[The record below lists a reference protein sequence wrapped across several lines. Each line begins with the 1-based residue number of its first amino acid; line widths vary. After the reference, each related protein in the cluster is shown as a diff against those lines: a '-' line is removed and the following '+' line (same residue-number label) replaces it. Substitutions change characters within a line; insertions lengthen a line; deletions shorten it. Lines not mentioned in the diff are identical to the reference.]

1 MTSSFQP
8 QARPVDTFVRP
19 STVAPTT
26 ELDQLT
32 RALQTVNPGINKFI
46 DFKLDQVIEDEQAE
60 GTEIAIEKAANNFK
74 DITKSVKKTNGDAAA
89 RQLIGGS
96 IFAQKAY
103 ERTKAQIL
111 GNNIKSKLTN
121 SYSTTSI
128 NGKPLTAYPFES
140 PEFQGWLTEQRNQ
153 VVDQLDDVNATYV
166 NKYFLPN
173 LAESTGTIT
182 SHHIKQHKEYKFE
195 QLKSLTTPLVNQVL
209 AGDDDDSK
217 VLIQGF
223 ELSMNQLGIQGE
235 DRQKVNKMI
244 VEALADEAEALGLS
258 EGGSLEDAIDIL
270 DKAKLFPYGPG
281 GQLDLSQHPDFKDE
295 STRIKKAI
303 NDYEWKQ
310 SQREIAQQKRE
321 KEKSVDTVL
330 KGYSKLLDAA
340 DKSQD
345 PTKKKQLLEQAAKSL
360 EDLRTKYPDLAPKI
374 NNIVTNLDGDTQ
386 DRYAQLLG
394 RIKTGGFES
403 KSEAQ
408 LEALQFLQDERTP
421 DTPQNTKLYDNLMRA
436 IDDVEDGQ
444 YVYANK
450 LLTELKSQIKGEL
463 SNVEGAIFFDSG
475 ALKGP
480 AASEKNRLFNE
491 ASDDFYDWIDKF
503 KEEKNKAPSKTEQRE
518 YFNDNIRKTSLDKAK
533 SWKPKNPY
541 ESGVTDKNKS
551 DNKKEIKSDNKT
563 DTRAEDQNSD
573 LQGPVSSNLVIDTVN
588 QLANALTGTRS
599 AAAGTL
605 EEAQERG
612 ELMIEEPQIITTGNG
627 VERMESNFPTI
638 YKLAKNLGIKFP
650 EVVAAQFG
658 EETSWGL
665 SPSGKNN
672 YWGLKATRKEI
683 EDGQSTLTNTEEEI
697 NGKDIKIKDHFKDFS
712 SITEALLHYKKYWN
726 DGLMDNVES
735 VEEAVQVLKANGYA
749 TNSDYVRN
757 ILKIIEN
764 AKSNPPLF

>member
-8 QARPVDTFVRP
+8 QARPVDTFVAP
-19 STVAPTT
+19 STVAPTDGF
-26 ELDQLT
+26 DQLV
-32 RALQTVNPGINKFI
+32 RALKTVNPGINKFI

-60 GTEIAIEKAANNFK
+60 GTEIAIENAANNFK
-74 DITKSVKKTNGDAAA
+74 DITKSVKKTDGDAAA

-153 VVDQLDDVNATYV
+153 VVNQLDDVNATYV
-166 NKYFLPN
+166 NKYFLPD

-195 QLKSLTTPLVNQVL
+195 QLKSLTTPVVKQVL

-223 ELSMNQLGIQGE
+223 ELSMNQLGIQGK

-244 VEALADEAEALGLS
+244 IEALADEAEALGLD

-270 DKAKLFPYGPG
+270 DKAKLFPYGPDG
-281 GQLDLSQHPDFKDE
+281 KLDLSQHSDFQDE
-295 STRIKKAI
+295 SNRIKKTI

-345 PTKKKQLLEQAAKSL
+345 PTEKKKLLEQAAKSL

-386 DRYAQLLG
+386 DRYAELLG
-394 RIKTGGFES
+394 RIKTSGFES

-408 LEALQFLQDERTP
+408 LEAFQFLQDERTP

-463 SNVEGAIFFDSG
+463 TNVEGATFFDSG
-475 ALKGP
+475 ALKGA

-503 KEEKNKAPSKTEQRE
+503 KEENNKAPSKTEQRE
-518 YFNDNIRKTSLDKAK
+518 YFRDTIRKTSLDNAK

-541 ESGVTDKNKS
+541 ESGVSPVPPVKNEE
-551 DNKKEIKSDNKT
+551 KKTESDNKT

-573 LQGPVSSNLVIDTVN
+573 LQGPVSSNPVMDTVN
-588 QLANALTGTRS
+588 QVVNALTGT
-599 AAAGTL
+599 APVAAGTL

-612 ELMIEEPQIITTGNG
+612 DLKPVSKQQSLRDGAAELGVKPEDLAAIISYETIGTFDPQIIGKDKDTGDTYQGLIQFGPWERENYNITTGMSFQDQVKPTVQFLKDRG
-627 VERMESNFPTI
+627 VKPGHGPKEMYAAVLTGHVAN
-638 YKLAKNLGIKFP
+638 IKK
-650 EVVAAQFG
+650 G
-658 EETSWGL
+658 GL
-665 SPSGKNN
+665 D
-672 YWGLKATRKEI
+672 WV
-683 EDGQSTLTNTEEEI
+683 D
-697 NGKDIKIKDHFKDFS
+697 
-712 SITEALLHYKKYWN
+712 
-726 DGLMDNVES
+726 
-735 VEEAVQVLKANGYA
+735 ANGTTVNKA
-749 TNSDYVRN
+749 
-757 ILKIIEN
+757 LKDLLPGGGHYE
-764 AKSNPPLF
+764 KGVQFLQQQS

>member
-8 QARPVDTFVRP
+8 QARPVDTFVAP
-19 STVAPTT
+19 STVAPTDGF
-26 ELDQLT
+26 DQLV
-32 RALQTVNPGINKFI
+32 RALKTVNPGINKFI
-46 DFKLDQVIEDEQAE
+46 DFKLDEVIEDEQAE
-60 GTEIAIEKAANNFK
+60 GTEIAIENAANNFK
-74 DITKSVKKTNGDAAA
+74 DITKSVKKTDGDAAA

-153 VVDQLDDVNATYV
+153 VVNQLDDVNATYV

-209 AGDDDDSK
+209 AGDDDDST

-223 ELSMNQLGIQGE
+223 ELSMNQLGIQGK
-235 DRQKVNKMI
+235 DRQKVNEMI

-345 PTKKKQLLEQAAKSL
+345 PTEKKQLLEQAAKSL

-374 NNIVTNLDGDTQ
+374 NTIVTNLDGDTQ

-394 RIKTGGFES
+394 RIKTSGFES

-463 SNVEGAIFFDSG
+463 TNVEGATFFDSG
-475 ALKGP
+475 ALKGA

-518 YFNDNIRKTSLDKAK
+518 YFNNNIRKTGLDNAK

-551 DNKKEIKSDNKT
+551 DNKKEIKSDNQT

-573 LQGPVSSNLVIDTVN
+573 LQGSVSSNPVIDTVN
-588 QLANALTGTRS
+588 QVVNALTGTGT

-605 EEAQERG
+605 DGRSVLEDIDITKPFTYNSLERLAIEG
-612 ELMIEEPQIITTGNG
+612 GFTPEQARIMAAIALAESSGIARALNDVGDDNSFGLWQINMIDVP
-627 VERMESNFPTI
+627 NF
-638 YKLAKNLGIKFP
+638 KL
-650 EVVAAQFG
+650 G
-658 EETSWGL
+658 EERRAKLNLKTNDELYNPATNVRAAKMIFDEQGFDAWTVYQE
-665 SPSGKNN
+665 GK
-672 YWGLKATRKEI
+672 Y
-683 EDGQSTLTNTEEEI
+683 
-697 NGKDIKIKDHFKDFS
+697 KDF
-712 SITEALLHYKKYWN
+712 LPN
-726 DGLMDNVES
+726 
-735 VEEAVQVLKANGYA
+735 
-749 TNSDYVRN
+749 TN
-757 ILKIIEN
+757 
-764 AKSNPPLF
+764 